1 MQNNLVNAVNKIV
14 EVKINSFTST
24 NSTIGIVSNE
34 PSGFGCKV
42 KINDEEF
49 ECTIPEHLHPWI
61 QKDDIVILQD
71 LFGNGQK
78 RVVVGKTG
86 QLQQSPSL
94 VFYDK
99 KQKKNTSGV
108 DGLFNSEGNKT
119 KIIGTVGKGGS

>member
-1 MQNNLVNAVNKIV
+1 MQNSLVDAVNKIV
-14 EVKINSFTST
+14 DVKMGSLSTT
-24 NSTIGIVSNE
+24 NSTIGIVSSE
-34 PSGFGCKV
+34 PSGFSCTV
-42 KINDEEF
+42 KINNEEF

-71 LFGNGQK
+71 LYGNGQK
-78 RVVVGKTG
+78 RMIIGKTG

-108 DGLFNSEGNKT
+108 DGLFDSEGNKT